1 MQVNI
6 LTKEDLNQFKTE
18 LIQEIKQLLSSSDKP
33 VSNKPRWLRSSEVR
47 KLMNISSGTLQN
59 LRINGV
65 LPYRKV
71 GGIIFYAMEDIQKMM
86 EGGKSWE

>member
-6 LTKEDLNQFKTE
+6 LSKEDLNQFKTE
-18 LIQEIKQLLSSSDKP
+18 LIQEIKQLLSNYDNS
-33 VSNKPRWLRSSEVR
+33 VSNKSRWLRSAEVR
-47 KLMNISSGTLQN
+47 KLMSISPGTLQN

-71 GGIIFYAMEDIQKMM
+71 GGIMFYAIEDIQKMM
-86 EGGKSWE
+86 EGCKS

>member
-18 LIQEIKQLLSSSDKP
+18 LIREIKQLLSSCNNT
-33 VSNKPRWLRSSEVR
+33 VSSKSRWLRSAEVR
-47 KLMNISSGTLQN
+47 KLMSISPGTLQN

-71 GGIIFYAMEDIQKMM
+71 GGIMFYAMEDIQKMM
-86 EGGKSWE
+86 EGGKS

>member
-18 LIQEIKQLLSSSDKP
+18 LIQEIKQLLSSSDNS
-33 VSNKPRWLRSSEVR
+33 VSNKSHWLRSAEVR
-47 KLMNISSGTLQN
+47 KLMSISPGTLQN

-71 GGIIFYAMEDIQKMM
+71 GGIMFYAIEDIQKMM
-86 EGGKSWE
+86 EGGKL

>member
-18 LIQEIKQLLSSSDKP
+18 LIQEIKQLLSSCDNS
-33 VSNKPRWLRSSEVR
+33 VSTKSRWLRSAEVR
-47 KLMNISSGTLQN
+47 KLMSISPGTLQN

-71 GGIIFYAMEDIQKMM
+71 GGIMFYAIEDVQKMM
-86 EGGKSWE
+86 EGGKS

>member
-18 LIQEIKQLLSSSDKP
+18 LIQEFKQLLSNCDNS
-33 VSNKPRWLRSSEVR
+33 VSNKSRWLRSAEVR
-47 KLMNISSGTLQN
+47 KLMSISPGTLQN

-71 GGIIFYAMEDIQKMM
+71 GGIMFYAIEDIQKMM
-86 EGGKSWE
+86 EGGKS

>member
-6 LTKEDLNQFKTE
+6 LTEEDLNQFKTE
-18 LIQEIKQLLSSSDKP
+18 LIQEIEQQLSSCDNS
-33 VSNKPRWLRSSEVR
+33 VSNKSRWLRSAEVR
-47 KLMNISSGTLQN
+47 KLMSISSGTLQN

-71 GGIIFYAMEDIQKMM
+71 GGIMFYAIDDIQKMM
-86 EGGKSWE
+86 EGGKS

>member
-18 LIQEIKQLLSSSDKP
+18 LIQEIKQLLSSCNNS
-33 VSNKPRWLRSSEVR
+33 VSNKSRWLRSAEVR
-47 KLMNISSGTLQN
+47 KLMSISPGTLQN

-71 GGIIFYAMEDIQKMM
+71 GGIMFYAIEDIQKMM
-86 EGGKSWE
+86 EGGKL

>member
-18 LIQEIKQLLSSSDKP
+18 LIAEIKLLLSSGDHA

-47 KLMNISSGTLQN
+47 KLMSISPGTLQN

-71 GGIIFYAMEDIQKMM
+71 GGIMFYAMEDIQKMM
-86 EGGKSWE
+86 EGGKYNG

>member
-18 LIQEIKQLLSSSDKP
+18 LIREINQLLSSCDNSA
-33 VSNKPRWLRSSEVR
+33 SNKSRWLRSAEVR
-47 KLMNISSGTLQN
+47 KLMSISPGTLQN
-59 LRINGV
+59 LRISGV

-71 GGIIFYAMEDIQKMM
+71 GGIMFYAIEDIQKMM
-86 EGGKSWE
+86 EGGKS

>member
-86 EGGKSWE
+86 EGGKS

>member
-18 LIQEIKQLLSSSDKP
+18 LIQEIKQLLSSSDNSASK
-33 VSNKPRWLRSSEVR
+33 NARWLRSSEVR
-47 KLMNISSGTLQN
+47 KLMSISPGTLQN
-59 LRINGV
+59 LRIKGV

-71 GGIIFYAMEDIQKMM
+71 GGIMFYDMEDIQKMM
-86 EGGKSWE
+86 DGGKS

>member
-18 LIQEIKQLLSSSDKP
+18 LIQEIKQLLSSSDNS
-33 VSNKPRWLRSSEVR
+33 VSNKLRWLRSAEVR
-47 KLMNISSGTLQN
+47 KLMSISPGTLQN
-59 LRINGV
+59 LRISGV

-71 GGIIFYAMEDIQKMM
+71 GGIMFYAIEDIQKMM
-86 EGGKSWE
+86 EGGKS